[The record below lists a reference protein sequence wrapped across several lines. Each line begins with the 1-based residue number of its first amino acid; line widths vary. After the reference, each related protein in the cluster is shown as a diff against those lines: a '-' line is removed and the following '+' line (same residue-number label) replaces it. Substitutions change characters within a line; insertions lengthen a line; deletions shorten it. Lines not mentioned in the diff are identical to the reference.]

1 MIQINSLKL
10 NISASEEDIKLL
22 AAKKLKLNPSDIL
35 EVRYLKRSLDAR
47 NKQDIKYILN
57 VCISIKDE
65 QRVLKK
71 IHDRDVSF
79 YKERNYTYS
88 PSGTEELPE
97 RPVIIGA
104 GPAGLFCA
112 YNLARFGYKPVVLER
127 GGKIEDRINSV
138 NTFFASN
145 ILDEES
151 NIQFG
156 EGGAGTFSDGKLNT
170 LIKDENGRIRFV
182 YGTFVKNGANEDILW
197 QNKPHIGTDV
207 LRDVIVNLRKETQK
221 LGGEFLFNEKL
232 TDIRISDGRVSAAV
246 TSSGKTIPCGV
257 LVLAP
262 GHSARDTFYMLCNK
276 GMLMEQKSFAIGF
289 RVEHTAEEISRSQ
302 YGDSFKMLPNADY
315 KLTAKCSNGRG
326 CYSFCMCP
334 GGHVVNASS
343 EKGRL
348 AVNGM
353 SFRAR
358 DAVNSNSAIAVTV
371 EPSDFSGNHPLA
383 GVEFQRKYEELAF
396 RAGKGVIPVQRYADY
411 KADITG
417 SKPVNIKPTGI
428 CEYSHANL
436 NGVLPDFVKVSIV
449 ESMERFGHM
458 IKGFDGD
465 DTLLSGVETR
475 TSSPVRIIRDE
486 MLESSI
492 KGIYPCGEGAG
503 YAGGITSAA
512 VDGLR
517 VSEYIMDRYKK
528 IN

>member
-1 MIQINSLKL
+1 MIQINGLKL

-22 AAKKLKLNPSDIL
+22 AAKKLKLKPSDIL
-35 EVRYLKRSLDAR
+35 SVRYIKRSLDAR
-47 NKQDIKYILN
+47 NKQDIRYLLN
-57 VCISIKDE
+57 ICVETADE
-65 QRVLKK
+65 QNTIKRL
-71 IHDRDVSF
+71 HDRDISVYNETEYSF
-79 YKERNYTYS
+79 
-88 PSGTEELPE
+88 LPTGDKKDSE
-97 RPVIIGA
+97 RPVIVGA

-112 YNLARFGYKPVVLER
+112 YNLARFGYRPLIIER
-127 GGKIEDRINSV
+127 GGKVEDRIKSV
-138 NTFFASN
+138 NSFFGSN

-170 LIKDENGRIRFV
+170 LIRDENGRIKFV
-182 YGTFVKNGANEDILW
+182 YKTFVKNGANEDILW

-207 LRDVIVNLRKETQK
+207 LREVIISLRKEIEK
-221 LGGEFLFNEKL
+221 LGGEFIFNEKL
-232 TDIRISDGRVSAAV
+232 TDLKVAAGRVVSIQ
-246 TSSGKTIPCGV
+246 TSSGKKIPCST
-257 LVLAP
+257 LVLAL
-262 GHSARDTFYMLCNK
+262 GHSARDTFYMLLEK
-276 GMLMEQKSFAIGF
+276 GLLMEQKPFAVGF

-302 YGDSFKMLPNADY
+302 YGESYLKLPNADY
-315 KLTAKCSNGRG
+315 KLTNKCSNGRG

-371 EPSDFSGNHPLA
+371 EPSDFSGSHPLA
-383 GVEFQRKYEELAF
+383 GVEFQRHYEELAYK
-396 RAGKGVIPVQRYADY
+396 AGKGVIPIQRYADY

-417 SKPVNIKPTGI
+417 DGPHSIKPTGI
-428 CEYSHANL
+428 CEYSPANL
-436 NGVLPDFVKVSIV
+436 NGVLPDFVKASII
-449 ESMERFGHM
+449 ESMERFGHL
-458 IKGFDGD
+458 IKGFDRD
-465 DTLLSGVETR
+465 DALLSGVETR

-486 MLESSI
+486 VLESSI

-517 VSEYIMDRYKK
+517 VSEYIMNRKG
-528 IN
+528 